1 MNLTDAKYM
10 QHYKSL
16 LSVGLP
22 IMIGQLGV
30 IILGFADTMMV
41 GHHSTADLGA
51 ASFVNNIMNMVI
63 IFGTGFSYGL
73 TPVVGALFG
82 TGHKAEA
89 GQALRCSLLSNA
101 VVAVMMSALMLV
113 VYFNVHRMGQPA
125 ELLPLIRPY
134 FLVLIVSLLFVML
147 FNAFKQFADGITD
160 TALSMW
166 VLIGGNIL
174 NIFGNWVL
182 IYGQLGAPELG
193 LTGAGLSTL
202 ASRVVMAVAMMVV
215 FFSRRKYRAYAQGFL
230 RGRINRADFRQLNL
244 LGWPIALQMGMETSA
259 FSLTSIIVGWIGTT
273 ALAAH
278 QVMLTISQVGFM
290 VYYGIGA
297 AAAVRISNAMGQRD
311 YRAARGNAYAAF
323 QIVMMLA
330 VVVGAVVFTLRH
342 NIGSLFTP
350 NDDVVHL
357 VSLTVWPFLVYQI
370 GDGMQIVFGNSLRGL
385 AHVRPL
391 VIYAFLAF
399 FVISLPLSYLFGIT
413 LDLGLIGVW
422 YSFPFGLTT
431 SGLLYF
437 LAFRRQLDRLTRSGS
452 ERLATEK

>member
-1 MNLTDAKYM
+1 
-10 QHYKSL
+10 
-16 LSVGLP
+16 
-22 IMIGQLGV
+22 
-30 IILGFADTMMV
+30 
-41 GHHSTADLGA
+41 
-51 ASFVNNIMNMVI
+51 
-63 IFGTGFSYGL
+63 
-73 TPVVGALFG
+73 
-82 TGHKAEA
+82 
-89 GQALRCSLLSNA
+89 
-101 VVAVMMSALMLV
+101 
-113 VYFNVHRMGQPA
+113 
-125 ELLPLIRPY
+125 
-134 FLVLIVSLLFVML
+134 
-147 FNAFKQFADGITD
+147 
-160 TALSMW
+160 
-166 VLIGGNIL
+166 
-174 NIFGNWVL
+174 
-182 IYGQLGAPELG
+182 
-193 LTGAGLSTL
+193 
-202 ASRVVMAVAMMVV
+202 MAVAMMVV

-259 FSLTSIIVGWIGTT
+259 FSLTSIFGGWICTT

-278 QVMLTISQVGFM
+278 QVRLTISQVGFM

-330 VVVGAVVFTLRH
+330 VVVGAVVFVLRH
-342 NIGSLFTP
+342 DIGSLFTP

-399 FVISLPLSYLFGIT
+399 FVISLPLSYLFGVT

-437 LAFRRQLDRLTRSGS
+437 LAFRRQLDHLTRSGS

>member
-160 TALSMW
+160 TRVSMW
-166 VLIGGNIL
+166 ILLGGN
-174 NIFGNWVL
+174 V
-182 IYGQLGAPELG
+182 
-193 LTGAGLSTL
+193 
-202 ASRVVMAVAMMVV
+202 
-215 FFSRRKYRAYAQGFL
+215 
-230 RGRINRADFRQLNL
+230 
-244 LGWPIALQMGMETSA
+244 
-259 FSLTSIIVGWIGTT
+259 
-273 ALAAH
+273 
-278 QVMLTISQVGFM
+278 LTISQFTFM
-290 VYYGIGA
+290 IYYGLGA
-297 AAAVRISNAMGQRD
+297 AVAIRVSSFHGQSDRDGVRLTVSAGFRL
-311 YRAARGNAYAAF
+311 
-323 QIVMMLA
+323 MLA
-330 VVVGAVVFTLRH
+330 LEIVLSGIVFCLRH
-342 NIGSLFTP
+342 QLGGWFTDSLE
-350 NDDVVHL
+350 VASSV
-357 VSLTVWPFLVYQI
+357 VSLMLPFLIYQF
-370 GDGMQIVFGNSLRGL
+370 GDGLQILFANALRGTSDVKSL
-385 AHVRPL
+385 M
-391 VIYAFLAF
+391 VIAFIAY
-399 FVISLPLSYLFGIT
+399 FVVSLPVGYFCGFVLGMRLVGI
-413 LDLGLIGVW
+413 W
-422 YSFPFGLTT
+422 MAFPFGLTAA
-431 SGLLYF
+431 GVMMWLR
-437 LAFRRQLDRLTRSGS
+437 FRRSYSSSGS
-452 ERLATEK
+452 

>member
-160 TALSMW
+160 TRVSMW
-166 VLIGGNIL
+166 ILLGGNVL
-174 NIFGNWVL
+174 NIFGNYLL
-182 IYGQLGAPELG
+182 IYGKMGFPELG
-193 LTGAGLSTL
+193 VLGAGISTL
-202 ASRVVMAVAMMVV
+202 FSRIMMVV
-215 FFSRRKYRAYAQGFL
+215 VFMVIFARSRRYRRYRAGFMAL
-230 RGRINRADFRQLNL
+230 GWSRGMVRRLNA
-244 LGWPIALQMGMETSA
+244 LGWPVALQMGMETAS
-259 FSLTSIIVGWIGTT
+259 FSLSVVMVGWLGTV
-273 ALAAH
+273 ALASH
-278 QVMLTISQVGFM
+278 QVMLTISQFTFM
-290 VYYGIGA
+290 IYYGLGA
-297 AAAVRISNAMGQRD
+297 AVAIRVSSFHGQSDRDGVRLTVSAGFRL
-311 YRAARGNAYAAF
+311 
-323 QIVMMLA
+323 MLA
-330 VVVGAVVFTLRH
+330 LEIVLSGIVFCLRH
-342 NIGSLFTP
+342 QLGGWFTDSLE
-350 NDDVVHL
+350 VASSV
-357 VSLTVWPFLVYQI
+357 VSLMLPFLIYQF
-370 GDGMQIVFGNSLRGL
+370 GDGLQILFANALRGTSDVKSL
-385 AHVRPL
+385 M
-391 VIYAFLAF
+391 VIAFIAY
-399 FVISLPLSYLFGIT
+399 FVVSLPVGYFCGFVLGMRLVGI
-413 LDLGLIGVW
+413 W
-422 YSFPFGLTT
+422 MAFPFGLTAA
-431 SGLLYF
+431 GVMMWLR
-437 LAFRRQLDRLTRSGS
+437 FRRSYSSSGS
-452 ERLATEK
+452 

>member
-1 MNLTDAKYM
+1 MTLHRYTPYYKPLTM
-10 QHYKSL
+10 L
-16 LSVGLP
+16 GVP
-22 IMIGQLGV
+22 IVVGQLGTIV
-30 IILGFADTMMV
+30 LAFADTLMI
-41 GHHSTADLGA
+41 GHHATSELA
-51 ASFVNNIMNMVI
+51 AAAFVNNIINLVI
-63 IFGTGFSYGL
+63 IFALGFSYAV
-73 TPVVGALFG
+73 TPTVGTLY
-82 TGHKAEA
+82 
-89 GQALRCSLLSNA
+89 GQEKTQRIGEMVRNA
-101 VVAVMMSALMLV
+101 VCANLLLAALIVGVMGGFYLSIDHL
-113 VYFNVHRMGQPA
+113 GQPT
-125 ELLPLIRPY
+125 ELLPLIKP
-134 FLVLIVSLLFVML
+134 
-147 FNAFKQFADGITD
+147 

-330 VVVGAVVFTLRH
+330 VVVGAVVFVLRH

-399 FVISLPLSYLFGIT
+399 FVISLPLSYLFGVT

>member
-1 MNLTDAKYM
+1 MTLHRYTPYYKPLTM
-10 QHYKSL
+10 L
-16 LSVGLP
+16 GVP
-22 IMIGQLGV
+22 IVVGQLGTIV
-30 IILGFADTMMV
+30 LAFADTLMI
-41 GHHSTADLGA
+41 GHHATSELA
-51 ASFVNNIMNMVI
+51 AAAFVNNIINLVI
-63 IFGTGFSYGL
+63 IFALGFSYAV
-73 TPVVGALFG
+73 TPTVGTLY
-82 TGHKAEA
+82 
-89 GQALRCSLLSNA
+89 GQEKTQRIGEMVRNA
-101 VVAVMMSALMLV
+101 VCANLLLASLPFVCL
-113 VYFNVHRMGQPA
+113 FNV
-125 ELLPLIRPY
+125 
-134 FLVLIVSLLFVML
+134 
-147 FNAFKQFADGITD
+147 FKQFADGITD

-330 VVVGAVVFTLRH
+330 VVVGAVVFVLRH

-399 FVISLPLSYLFGIT
+399 FVISLPLSYLFGVT